1 MQQNVNQMQQIIT
14 QNINQI
20 MQKKRN
26 KFQKNMNQF

>member
-1 MQQNVNQMQQIIT
+1 MQQNVNQMQQIII